1 MATGLIS
8 ARDIYG
14 FLEPKIEF
22 SLWVSKVIIGKK
34 SFLIKDEDILCDFK
48 LASEI
53 MSSYNE
59 GGKICQ

>member
-1 MATGLIS
+1 MATVLIS

-34 SFLIKDEDILCDFK
+34 SFLIKDL
-48 LASEI
+48 LLL
-53 MSSYNE
+53 
-59 GGKICQ
+59 KIVQTMLFEL

>member
-1 MATGLIS
+1 MATVLIS

-14 FLEPKIEF
+14 FLEP
-22 SLWVSKVIIGKK
+22 VIIGKK

-59 GGKICQ
+59 GGKRWK